1 MSDVLLLL
9 CCCVVVLLC
18 CCAVVLLCCSDVG
31 RLVWSQ
37 QLLILECGVL
47 HLSTSA
53 VSTTGDKTPSVDS
66 TSRYLHTSC
75 SHSRYSIPCALS
87 RAAHNAK
94 EGPKHGK

>member
-9 CCCVVVLLC
+9 CCSDVVLLC
-18 CCAVVLLCCSDVG
+18 CCDVVMLCCSAVG

-53 VSTTGDKTPSVDS
+53 VSTTGDKTPSADS

-87 RAAHNAK
+87 RAAHK
-94 EGPKHGK
+94 GPKHGK